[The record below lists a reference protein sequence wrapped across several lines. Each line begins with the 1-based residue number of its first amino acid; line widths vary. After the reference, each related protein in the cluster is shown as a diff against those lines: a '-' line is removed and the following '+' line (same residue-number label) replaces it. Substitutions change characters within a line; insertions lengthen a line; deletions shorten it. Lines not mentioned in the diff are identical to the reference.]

1 MNNYTITKVV
11 KNYILIIFI
20 TLPYFYAQFK
30 KLYVT
35 IIALLLCYS
44 LANAQTALEFN
55 GTNNKVTTTIDADR
69 QAMPRTTWSA
79 WIKPHGTLTHWQM
92 FVSMEDGGWDRFIA
106 INLILM
112 NLAWV

>member
-1 MNNYTITKVV
+1 MS
-11 KNYILIIFI
+11 LIKFH
-20 TLPYFYAQFK
+20 FK

-35 IIALLLCYS
+35 LMALLCYS

-69 QAMPRTTWSA
+69 QAMLRTTWSA
-79 WIKPHGTLTHWQM
+79 WIKPHSTLTEWQM
-92 FVSMEDGGWDRFIA
+92 VVSMEDGGWDRFIA